1 MQNYYNKKIQ
11 ECESQVT
18 ALQNKAGQAEG
29 AEFERMLA
37 QMEKINTELNNYK
50 QALSVMAE

>member
-1 MQNYYNKKIQ
+1 MQTYYNKKIQ
-11 ECESQVT
+11 ECESQV
-18 ALQNKAGQAEG
+18 AEIQNQASQAEG
-29 AEFERMLA
+29 AEFESMLA